1 MECVHTALEVEEEQ
15 AAAASDTSATE
26 AAIASTAEE
35 AGKAASSLWAMDGG
49 KDGFIP
55 LQRLHT

>member
-1 MECVHTALEVEEEQ
+1 MECVHTAVEVEEQQ
-15 AAAASDTSATE
+15 AAAASDTSAAE

-49 KDGFIP
+49 KDGVIP
-55 LQRLHT
+55 LERLHT